1 MLDTLDLAAKLSDAA
16 YGQIRL
22 YQRARLYELEQM
34 VAEARLPLVILFE
47 GWDTAGKSN
56 TVQSLTR
63 RLDPRHFKV
72 YPTQAPRTSETMRP
86 WLWRFWMKIPSYG
99 EMAIFD
105 RSWYGRVLIERVRKL
120 TVMSNWL
127 RAYEEINDFERL
139 LANDGMIFI
148 KFWLHISQEEQLR
161 RFIRLTQDREQA
173 WQITAEDWENHRQYN
188 EYLAAVRDMLAN
200 THTGYAPWSVVAAT
214 DYNYRLYKVY
224 REIIDT
230 LEKSLQ
236 MEPTPWENLQALEQA
251 VNK

>member
-1 MLDTLDLAAKLSDAA
+1 MLDKLELAAKLSDDA

-22 YQRARLYELEQM
+22 YQRARLYELERM

-47 GWDTAGKSN
+47 GWDTAGKSS

-72 YPTQAPRTSETMRP
+72 YPIQAPRTSEMMRP

-148 KFWLHISQEEQLR
+148 KFWLHISKEEQLR

-173 WQITAEDWENHRQYN
+173 WQITAEDWENHRQYD

-200 THTGYAPWSVVAAT
+200 THTDHAPWSVVAAT
-214 DYNYRLYKVY
+214 DYNYRLYCVY
-224 REIIDT
+224 KEIIDT
-230 LEKSLQ
+230 LEKRLQ
-236 MEPTPWENLQALEQA
+236 MEPTRWESLE
-251 VNK
+251 VLE